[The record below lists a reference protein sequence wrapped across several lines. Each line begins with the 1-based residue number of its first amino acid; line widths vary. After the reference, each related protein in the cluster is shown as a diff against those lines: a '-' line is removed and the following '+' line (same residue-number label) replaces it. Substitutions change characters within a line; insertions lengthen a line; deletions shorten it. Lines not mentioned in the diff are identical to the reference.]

1 MTASKSIRA
10 EAFRAFEEQF
20 RFHAD
25 RVQQTWNDATE
36 AFPELHKKP
45 GIVRVNKEILKAQAA
60 AAEHRNRSVFSAL
73 EAGCHALIES
83 EFLRRS
89 GVGIPAITA
98 AVDLLVASWREE
110 RQNFFAQFKNA
121 DRDLARTD
129 PDTYRQFSLV
139 DQCHVEENTL
149 WFLAGYA
156 EALAIFEGL
165 IVYEKPA
172 DRQKKRKEFDKRI
185 RGLQSRIPHILA
197 DHQLQLALTTDVLVA
212 LQILHANER
221 GLKELFADLASGT
234 LKIDAAMRDSK
245 QPGQLGAMP
254 RDVLSRICY
263 VAIKTFGTC
272 PREAVVQL
280 STGFE
285 VADRTWTR
293 DQIDQAIDIG
303 IERVKDAHRRQVAI
317 AQQAREVMPRLWA
330 FGRPQPLPRM

>member
-1 MTASKSIRA
+1 MTTSKCIRA
-10 EAFRAFEEQF
+10 EAFRDFEEQF

-25 RVQQTWNDATE
+25 RVQQTWNHATE

-45 GIVRVNKEILKAQAA
+45 GIVRVNLEILQAQAL

-73 EAGCHALIES
+73 EEGCHALLGS

-89 GVGIPAITA
+89 GVGAPAISA
-98 AVDLLVASWREE
+98 AVELLAASWREE
-110 RQNFFAQFKNA
+110 RQGVLSQFKK
-121 DRDLARTD
+121 DDVKLAEKE

-139 DQCHVEENTL
+139 DQCHVQENTL

-156 EALAIFEGL
+156 EALAVFEGL
-165 IVYEKPA
+165 IPYEKPA
-172 DRQKKRKEFDKRI
+172 ARQKKRKDFDKRI

-197 DHQLQLALTTDVLVA
+197 DHQLQLAVPTDVLVA
-212 LQILHANER
+212 LQMLHANER
-221 GLKELFADLASGT
+221 GLKELFDDLARGT

-263 VAIKTFGTC
+263 VAFQTFGTP

-303 IERVKDAHRRQVAI
+303 IERVKDAHRRQMAI
-317 AQQAREVMPRLWA
+317 AQQARVVTPRLWA
-330 FGRPQPLPRM
+330 FGQPQPLPRI